1 MIDPIHFDHCEKIRR
16 FTQEPGMI
24 LRRRCAVFRA
34 TKALV
39 TNTLL
44 CYNFS

>member
-1 MIDPIHFDHCEKIRR
+1 MIDHVSYEKIPY
-16 FTQEPGMI
+16 FMWTDGMI
-24 LRRRCAVFRA
+24 MGRTCAVFRA